1 MRIQIFCYQY
11 EQIEGMREYMVARPT
26 ARETTKGIC
35 SFCKGEFDKE
45 DMARHLKQCE
55 QRTNIANEVKGST
68 NQKIKFFHLEVEGRY
83 NPQYWMHLEVPVS
96 EPLETLDDFL
106 RDIWVECCEH
116 LSSFN
121 IEGTSYSSE
130 EEDFYFD
137 MPEAVGDQQIEEVEE
152 EKEEDGSVNVI
163 DLDAIIEFI
172 PSPHKEMLASTLLP
186 ELRNEWPTDNL
197 VAFLRGKLQAIPK
210 RRKRGTPVEQDN
222 YWERYYQK
230 WLLEYLLAL
239 VEDRSLN
246 ATLGNVLRVGQ
257 KFSYLYDFGST
268 TYLNL
273 RVVASRQGVVRDEEQ
288 SVKLLARNEPPVI
301 VCQTCGKPA
310 TQVISGYYNVEE
322 NGYCDECVRK
332 LKRDGFEMLLPVVN
346 SPRIGVCGYTGNQ
359 DYELDWDELDDE
371 ELEEEE

>member
-1 MRIQIFCYQY
+1 MA
-11 EQIEGMREYMVARPT
+11 ARST

-35 SFCKGEFDKE
+35 SFCKGEFNKE

-55 QRTNIANEVKGST
+55 QRTNSVNEVKGST
-68 NQKIKFFHLEVEGRY
+68 KQKIKFFHLEIEGRY
-83 NPQYWMHLEVPVS
+83 NPQYWMHIEVPVS

-137 MPEAVGDQQIEEVEE
+137 MPQEVGDQQTEEVAEE
-152 EKEEDGSVNVI
+152 EEEDDSVNVI
-163 DLDAIIEFI
+163 DLDAIIQFV
-172 PSPHKEMLASTLLP
+172 PSPHREMLASTLLP
-186 ELRNEWPTDNL
+186 ELRNAWPTDDL
-197 VAFLRGKLQAIPK
+197 VAFLREKLRAIPK
-210 RRKRGTPVEQDN
+210 RRKRGTPKEQDN

-246 ATLGNVLRVGQ
+246 AMLGNVLNVGQ
-257 KFSYLYDFGST
+257 KFSYMYDFGST

-273 RVVASRQGVVRDEEQ
+273 RVVASRQGIAQDEEQ
-288 SVKLLARNEPPVI
+288 SVKLLARNVPPVI
-301 VCQTCGKPA
+301 VCKTCGKSA
-310 TQVISGYYNVEE
+310 TKVISGYYDVEE
-322 NGYCDECVRK
+322 NSYCDECVRK
-332 LKRDGFEMLLPVVN
+332 IKDNFYGILPVVN
-346 SPRIGVCGYTGNQ
+346 SPRVGVCGYTGDQ
-359 DYELDWDELDDE
+359 DYELDWDEQDDADD
-371 ELEEEE
+371 ELEEEKKD